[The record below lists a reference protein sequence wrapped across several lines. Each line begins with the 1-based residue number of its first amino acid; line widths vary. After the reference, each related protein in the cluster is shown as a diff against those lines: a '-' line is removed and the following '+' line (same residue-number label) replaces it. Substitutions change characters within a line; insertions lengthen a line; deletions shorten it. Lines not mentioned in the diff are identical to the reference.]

1 MYICMYVH
9 LWLYVRVCVN
19 VRMRVAIPSLPPFN
33 CTLHVHKTIW
43 QNKKKG
49 NKYAGL
55 SNFFPEDTCDFL
67 YTINTW
73 IFIKSNSF
81 SSALLNC
88 TLGSSLTLLHKFM
101 YTFLATVI
109 FYSRTFGIL
118 TILYSIMCETN
129 ASLPLT
135 GSEA

>member
-1 MYICMYVH
+1 MYVH

-19 VRMRVAIPSLPPFN
+19 VRMRVAIPSLPPPPSTN
-33 CTLHVHKTIW
+33 VPYMCTKHFDKII
-43 QNKKKG
+43 KKR

-81 SSALLNC
+81 SSPLLKG
-88 TLGSSLTLLHKFM
+88 TLASSLTLLPKCM
-101 YTFLATVI
+101 YIFLATVI